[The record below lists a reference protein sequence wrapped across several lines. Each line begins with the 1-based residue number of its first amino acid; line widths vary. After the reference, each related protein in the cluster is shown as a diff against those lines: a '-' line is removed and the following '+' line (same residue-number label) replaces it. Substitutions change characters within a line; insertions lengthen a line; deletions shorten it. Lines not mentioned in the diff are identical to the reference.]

1 VQLAE
6 QSKME
11 FDSRLGVIKL
21 SKKNLEISQEAKR
34 LIMESCNHIREWL
47 F

>member
-1 VQLAE
+1 MFYFLEQLAE

-21 SKKNLEISQEAKR
+21 SKRNLEISKEAKG
-34 LIMESCNHIREWL
+34 LVME
-47 F
+47 